1 MLDALGWMLVW
12 LHRPCKAKLFH
23 TTSSAL
29 RARYHV
35 LDLPEVVACIVTST
49 EPTDCLTL
57 VLAFLLNRFGRTLE
71 RNLYGREVGGLRSKG
86 IALRTRGVLY
96 EMLNGRLLYR
106 LKLYGN
112 LETKISASA

>member
-1 MLDALGWMLVW
+1 MSDVLGWTLVR

-35 LDLPEVVACIVTST
+35 LDLPKVVACVVTST

-57 VLAFLLNRFGRTLE
+57 VFAFLLHGFGRTLE
-71 RNLYGREVGGLRSKG
+71 RNFYGREVGGLGSKG
-86 IALRTRGVLY
+86 IALGTLGVLY
-96 EMLNGRLLYR
+96 VMRNGSLLYR